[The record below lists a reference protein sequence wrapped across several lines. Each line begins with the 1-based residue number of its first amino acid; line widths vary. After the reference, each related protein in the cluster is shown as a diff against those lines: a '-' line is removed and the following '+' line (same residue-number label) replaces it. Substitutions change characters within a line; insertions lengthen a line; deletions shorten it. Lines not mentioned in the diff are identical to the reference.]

1 MNCGTLNHL
10 MSKTNTRQSKNVDD
24 MKKKFFKWGLS
35 MFLFLS
41 FSLMLLGQ
49 NTQRERV
56 EAEKVAFI
64 TKRMQLTPKQAQGF
78 WPIHTEYEKAERNI
92 KQKYRNRLSIEAMSE
107 AEAEEAIE
115 KRLRMEEEL
124 LALKKNYFTRFKTVI
139 SPRQILLLQKAN
151 TEFRQYLLQEIRRKR
166 TRRFGG

>member
-1 MNCGTLNHL
+1 M
-10 MSKTNTRQSKNVDD
+10 KN
-24 MKKKFFKWGLS
+24 KFFKWGMS
-35 MFLFLS
+35 MLLFLS
-41 FSLMLLGQ
+41 LSMTLFGQ
-49 NTQRERV
+49 NTKRERV

-78 WPIHTEYEKAERNI
+78 WPIHTEFEKAERSI

-107 AEAEEAIE
+107 GEAEEAIE

-124 LALKKNYFTRFKTVI
+124 LALKKNYYARFKTVI

-151 TEFRQYLLQEIRRKR
+151 TEFRQYLLEEIRRR
-166 TRRFGG
+166 RNRRFGG

>member
-1 MNCGTLNHL
+1 M
-10 MSKTNTRQSKNVDD
+10 KNR
-24 MKKKFFKWGLS
+24 FFKWGLG
-35 MFLFLS
+35 MLLFLS
-41 FSLMLLGQ
+41 FSTVLIGQ
-49 NTQRERV
+49 NTKREQI

-64 TKRMQLTPKQAQGF
+64 TKRMELTPRQAQGF

-92 KQKYRNRLSIEAMSE
+92 KRKYRNRVPIDAMSE

-151 TEFRQYLLQEIRRKR
+151 TEFRQYLLDEIRR
-166 TRRFGG
+166 RRARKFGG